1 MRTYRSLGIVGLSVA
16 LGLVGLSVTLQLEAQ
31 GPSLQV
37 APEGG
42 KMLEAFADATKPGA
56 PAAALN
62 TWARTY
68 NATVSTLT
76 PDTTTVKAALALL
89 SGDTTAQD
97 PPQDVVQEKAN
108 CKDKCPDDAWG
119 NYKTRFGVV
128 VHYNCTG
135 VEGCSFD
142 QQLKK
147 WRCSYKSCWFRKS
160 ATVIPQ

>member
-1 MRTYRSLGIVGLSVA
+1 MRTYRSLGIVGLCLF
-16 LGLVGLSVTLQLEAQ
+16 LGLVGLSVTLQLHAQ
-31 GPSLQV
+31 SPSLRV
-37 APEGG
+37 APEGER
-42 KMLEAFADATKPGA
+42 MLEAFADATKPGA

-68 NATVSTLT
+68 NATVSTLA

-108 CKDKCPDDAWG
+108 CKDKCPEKG
-119 NYKTRFGVV
+119 LGSYKTRLGTEVV
-128 VHYNCTG
+128 FNCTG
-135 VEGCSFD
+135 LEGCSFD

-147 WRCSYKSCWFRKS
+147 WKCSYKSCLFIRS
-160 ATVIPQ
+160 ATIIPQ